1 MKVRKYDPIR
11 DAYYSVDIEKLEEE
25 ILSMGFSEEEAQAK
39 LEERKDEVIK
49 NVAAILGEDEAEIK
63 AKYDEIIKDKKVKE

>member
-11 DAYYSVDIEKLEEE
+11 DAYYSVDVDKLEEE
-25 ILSMGFSEEEAQAK
+25 ILSMGFSEEEAQSK

>member
-11 DAYYSVDIEKLEEE
+11 DAYYSVDVDKLEEE

-49 NVAAILGEDEAEIK
+49 TVAEILGEDETEIK
-63 AKYDEIIKDKKVKE
+63 AKYEEIARDKKVKK